1 MSEKD
6 FDLQKSCRSAGYL
19 LFSVLEDLNGFY
31 VFAKVFWVV
40 VRLML
45 ACPNLFNIEVP
56 RFLPSL
62 MQVNENYFSNVF
74 VLSSIRRKLEPKV
87 KSLLF
92 FFESW

>member
-6 FDLQKSCRSAGYL
+6 FDLQKTRRSAGYL
-19 LFSVLEDLNGFY
+19 LFSGLDDLNVFY

-45 ACPNLFNIEVP
+45 ACPNLFNIDVP

-62 MQVNENYFSNVF
+62 MQINENSLRDEKSLFYQ
-74 VLSSIRRKLEPKV
+74 SIRRKLESKV
-87 KSLLF
+87 KSNHYF
-92 FFESW
+92 FF